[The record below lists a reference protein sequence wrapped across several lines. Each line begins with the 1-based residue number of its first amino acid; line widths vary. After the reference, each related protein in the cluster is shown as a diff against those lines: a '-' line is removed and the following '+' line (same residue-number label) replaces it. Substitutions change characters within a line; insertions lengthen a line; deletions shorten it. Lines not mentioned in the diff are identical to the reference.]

1 LCYLTIIRNATI
13 GNDYA
18 ICMAEKLKVDQEVTK
33 KMDLRNCHITDKGLK
48 PLISS
53 LSTSLEVLDLSW
65 NPLISNSMMHD
76 LFANLQREFPK

>member
-1 LCYLTIIRNATI
+1 
-13 GNDYA
+13 
-18 ICMAEKLKVDQEVTK
+18 MAEKLKVDPEVTK

-65 NPLISNSMMHD
+65 NPLISHSLMHD
-76 LFANLQREFPK
+76 LFANL